1 MKQTLLTL
9 AVAVVAVW
17 TLSSCI
23 GDVVYDKYKPT
34 PVDGWERSGT
44 LVFDVPKLR
53 DSGRYRQEIGL
64 RINVA
69 YPFTG
74 LSLLVERTIE
84 PGHRVDVD
92 TLNCRLYDSKGNAL
106 GDGFSFFQ
114 YDFILSDGELQK
126 GDSLHVRV
134 SHIMMR
140 EILPGVSDIGF
151 RLVRK

>member
-1 MKQTLLTL
+1 MKQTLLAL

-17 TLSSCI
+17 ALSSCE
-23 GDVVYDKYKPT
+23 GGVVYDKYKPT
-34 PVDGWERSGT
+34 PVDGWERSDT
-44 LVFDVPKLR
+44 LVFDVPKLK

-92 TLNCRLYDSKGNAL
+92 TLNCRLYDNKGNAL
-106 GDGFSFFQ
+106 GNGVSFFQ

-151 RLVRK
+151 RVVRK